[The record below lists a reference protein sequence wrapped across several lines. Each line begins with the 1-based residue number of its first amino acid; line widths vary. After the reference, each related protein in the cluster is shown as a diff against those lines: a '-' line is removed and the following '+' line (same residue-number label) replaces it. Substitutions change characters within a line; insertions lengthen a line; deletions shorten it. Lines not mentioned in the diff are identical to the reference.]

1 MIEVKHDPKI
11 EFPTIEIPMLH
22 EDEENPYSP
31 IKQTN
36 VEGVLVPLFRYNNY
50 TITFDNVVRMKL
62 TCDNVPRITVVFLD
76 SYGIIKPLDTP
87 GVDSVLY
94 LQILPPFDDAYK
106 KIQLGFRITNVKIK
120 GSLVSLSGSYYVPK
134 IEQNVMK
141 PYGFL
146 STYDLFEK
154 VSNEYG
160 LGFCSNVSGT
170 QDERYIYNA
179 NKKPLSFLN
188 DEIVYAGE
196 KEHVFE
202 WWVDFWNN
210 INLVDIYKEYTKP
223 VPDDELLIWITD
235 NLSQSANPD
244 SSNPEPYQQSAVL
257 CNIPAMAPTDLFIR
271 DYTPKVSAGGTTD
284 MNFEVYMLDK
294 QDRYSTLIQDGDVKK
309 NIVENYEYGGE
320 IFGDFDY
327 LTRRAT
333 RNMFIRKIN
342 SQVIEVKTKNPLLG
356 LMKGGH
362 INMLWY
368 DTNNIII
375 DKYITDEVESNIP
388 VGDDF
393 VIGDDKYKINKTISG
408 QYYISNITYEY
419 DGEQGWVTT
428 YILSRSADMI
438 NRVNEPAK
446 ETFMS

>member
-1 MIEVKHDPKI
+1 M
-11 EFPTIEIPMLH
+11 
-22 EDEENPYSP
+22 
-31 IKQTN
+31 
-36 VEGVLVPLFRYNNY
+36 
-50 TITFDNVVRMKL
+50 
-62 TCDNVPRITVVFLD
+62 
-76 SYGIIKPLDTP
+76 
-87 GVDSVLY
+87 
-94 LQILPPFDDAYK
+94 
-106 KIQLGFRITNVKIK
+106 
-120 GSLVSLSGSYYVPK
+120 
-134 IEQNVMK
+134 
-141 PYGFL
+141 
-146 STYDLFEK
+146 
-154 VSNEYG
+154 
-160 LGFCSNVSGT
+160 
-170 QDERYIYNA
+170 
-179 NKKPLSFLN
+179 
-188 DEIVYAGE
+188 
-196 KEHVFE
+196 
-202 WWVDFWNN
+202 
-210 INLVDIYKEYTKP
+210 
-223 VPDDELLIWITD
+223 
-235 NLSQSANPD
+235 
-244 SSNPEPYQQSAVL
+244 
-257 CNIPAMAPTDLFIR
+257 
-271 DYTPKVSAGGTTD
+271 
-284 MNFEVYMLDK
+284 
-294 QDRYSTLIQDGDVKK
+294 KK

>member
-1 MIEVKHDPKI
+1 MIEVKQDHKLQ
-11 EFPTIEIPMLH
+11 FPTIEVPKYN
-22 EDEENPYSP
+22 ESDDEGAN
-31 IKQTN
+31 IAKQTN
-36 VEGVLVPLFRYNNY
+36 IEGVFVPLFRFNNL
-50 TITFDNVVRMKL
+50 TITFEMVQNMKL
-62 TCDNVPRITVVFLD
+62 TCTRVPEIHVEIKDFLD
-76 SYGIIKPLDTP
+76 FIKIMDTP
-87 GVDSVLY
+87 GLDNILY
-94 LQILPPFDDAYK
+94 MQILPPFDDAYK

>member
-120 GSLVSLSGSYYVPK
+120 GSLVSLSG
-134 IEQNVMK
+134 
-141 PYGFL
+141 
-146 STYDLFEK
+146 
-154 VSNEYG
+154 
-160 LGFCSNVSGT
+160 SGT